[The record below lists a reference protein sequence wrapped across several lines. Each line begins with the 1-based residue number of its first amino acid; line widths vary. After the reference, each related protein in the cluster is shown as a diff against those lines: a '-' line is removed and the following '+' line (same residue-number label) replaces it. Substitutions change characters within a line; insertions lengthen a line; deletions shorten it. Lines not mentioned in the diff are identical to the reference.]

1 MTIEQRVAVLEEIFS
16 KLQDYYTSAYSGE
29 EIDARLA
36 SAGVPIG
43 ITKEYKSVAEMN
55 QDFTGTDV
63 QRGQFVLI
71 LPDSTASADYGKVY
85 LKGTAN
91 WVYAFTL
98 TTLTS
103 IKGPI
108 GPPGKNG
115 VKGDPGEAGSSFAI
129 LGYFDTLDALKAAVP
144 NPKAG
149 DVYGVGT
156 APPYNIYIW
165 DSVHGK
171 WVANGNLQGPEGKQG
186 IQGPDGKQ
194 GPEGKQGPPGPV
206 GGSSNFVRYDAAQS
220 LTDEQKAQARTN
232 IGADTVQGA
241 VLYTPQS
248 LTDAQKTQAR
258 GNIGAI
264 DSASLNRIGAVI
276 GLCGWNQIIP
286 TKTYVNSVT
295 DTKTYLDFVI
305 QALSG
310 DTYIGALFNR
320 YQSTPGKIVDIF
332 TSKYDCNRISWKHSG
347 AKTDISLV
355 ANTYSIPAQ
364 IKTGDKLLVSL
375 DVLSVNTTVAGGL
388 STDNQMLIN
397 LTELFGAG
405 NEPSSVDEFR
415 AIFGTTY
422 YPYYDY
428 PTAIT
433 KNGIVE
439 YLNPPMELGVEYRT
453 TERYLGKPVYC
464 QIVDFGYGPNNSHS
478 SVSKAIE
485 NIGYIVRWN
494 GTSSDGTAFPFE
506 NHMASPPPVLN
517 GIVYKNGNTLCIV
530 LYTNEN
536 KSTTRLY
543 VCVYYTKTTD

>member
-63 QRGQFVLI
+63 KRGQFVLI

-248 LTDAQKTQAR
+248 LTDGQKTQAR
-258 GNIGAI
+258 GNINAAPGGFGLGEERAHE
-264 DSASLNRIGAVI
+264 VI
-276 GLCGWNQIIP
+276 
-286 TKTYVNSVT
+286 
-295 DTKTYLDFVI
+295 LDCNT
-305 QALSG
+305 AKLSG
-310 DTYIGALFNR
+310 LYIMSSATVNYPSLIRNGKYSLLRVSARTSNEILQEVFCVGISGQYDFNAVR
-320 YQSTPGKIVDIF
+320 SYG
-332 TSKYDCNRISWKHSG
+332 NSG
-347 AKTDISLV
+347 EWS
-355 ANTYSIPAQ
+355 
-364 IKTGDKLLVSL
+364 
-375 DVLSVNTTVAGGL
+375 
-388 STDNQMLIN
+388 
-397 LTELFGAG
+397 EW
-405 NEPSSVDEFR
+405 
-415 AIFGTTY
+415 
-422 YPYYDY
+422 
-428 PTAIT
+428 
-433 KNGIVE
+433 E
-439 YLNPPMELGVEYRT
+439 YINPPMALGVEYRT
-453 TERYLGKPVYC
+453 TERHLGKPVYVKA
-464 QIVDFGYGPNNSHS
+464 VDFGALPNATTKTVTWAASGEVLAVL
-478 SVSKAIE
+478 SVEA
-485 NIGYIVRWN
+485 
-494 GTSSDGTAFPFE
+494 TSSQGSPVGLGASLSGTELTAT
-506 NHMASPPPVLN
+506 
-517 GIVYKNGNTLCIV
+517 K
-530 LYTNEN
+530 
-536 KSTTRLY
+536 TTLY
-543 VCVYYTKTTD
+543 VKSSGNYSSDTAVFRLKYTKTTD

>member
-1 MTIEQRVAVLEEIFS
+1 MTLEQRVAVLEEIFS

-171 WVANGNLQGPEGKQG
+171 WVANGNLQGPDGKQG

-206 GGSSNFVRYDAAQS
+206 GGSSNFVRYDEAQS
-220 LTDEQKAQARTN
+220 LTDEQKAQARAN
-232 IGADTVQGA
+232 IEADTVQGA
-241 VLYTPQS
+241 VLYTLQTLS
-248 LTDAQKTQAR
+248 DDQKTQAR
-258 GNIGAI
+258 KNIMAAPDGY
-264 DSASLNRIGAVI
+264 
-276 GLCGWNQIIP
+276 GLGGYATQ
-286 TKTYVNSVT
+286 
-295 DTKTYLDFVI
+295 L
-305 QALSG
+305 
-310 DTYIGALFNR
+310 
-320 YQSTPGKIVDIF
+320 PGR
-332 TSKYDCNRISWKHSG
+332 DCNKATFNGWYINQGADEVNCPKNGNAIMSYGTLFVSAKSYTNVTQFYFPAIS
-347 AKTDISLV
+347 
-355 ANTYSIPAQ
+355 NF
-364 IKTGDKLLVSL
+364 TGYCIRTFD
-375 DVLSVNTTVAGGL
+375 
-388 STDNQMLIN
+388 
-397 LTELFGAG
+397 
-405 NEPSSVDEFR
+405 
-415 AIFGTTY
+415 GTTWT
-422 YPYYDY
+422 PWEWPD
-428 PTAIT
+428 
-433 KNGIVE
+433 
-439 YLNPPMELGVEYRT
+439 PPLALGVEYRT
-453 TERYLGKPVYC
+453 TERYQGKPVYVKV
-464 QIVDFGYGPNNSHS
+464 VDCGACPAAGFKDVTFGERGVVVPVRCYGNFGYGGGTTIPFQSTETD
-478 SVSKAIE
+478 AMQ
-485 NIGYIVRWN
+485 IG
-494 GTSSDGTAFPFE
+494 
-506 NHMASPPPVLN
+506 VLIN
-517 GIVYKNGNTLCIV
+517 FIRIHTNGNDFSSYNCTA
-530 LYTNEN
+530 T
-536 KSTTRLY
+536 
-543 VCVYYTKTTD
+543 VYYTKTTD

>member
-16 KLQDYYTSAYSGE
+16 KIQDYYTSAYSGE

-71 LPDSTASADYGKVY
+71 LPDSTSSADYGKVY

-108 GPPGKNG
+108 GPPGKKG
-115 VKGDPGEAGSSFAI
+115 DQGDPGEAGSSFAI
-129 LGYFDTLDALKAAVP
+129 LGYFDTLDALKATVP

-171 WVANGNLQGPEGKQG
+171 WVANGNLQGPEG
-186 IQGPDGKQ
+186 
-194 GPEGKQGPPGPV
+194 PV
-206 GGSSNFVRYDAAQS
+206 GGSSNFVRYDAAQN

-258 GNIGAI
+258 GNIGAAP
-264 DSASLNRIGAVI
+264 DGFGLGGSATMLTSADNLDTLMKNGWFQYRLNNPPQGTLPTVLVSYASLIRVSTAGAVCVQEAFDATDSLFHGTVLRRTI
-276 GLCGWNQIIP
+276 YGL
-286 TKTYVNSVT
+286 
-295 DTKTYLDFVI
+295 
-305 QALSG
+305 
-310 DTYIGALFNR
+310 GA
-320 YQSTPGKIVDIF
+320 
-332 TSKYDCNRISWKHSG
+332 G
-347 AKTDISLV
+347 AKI
-355 ANTYSIPAQ
+355 
-364 IKTGDKLLVSL
+364 
-375 DVLSVNTTVAGGL
+375 
-388 STDNQMLIN
+388 
-397 LTELFGAG
+397 
-405 NEPSSVDEFR
+405 
-415 AIFGTTY
+415 
-422 YPYYDY
+422 YPWEW
-428 PTAIT
+428 
-433 KNGIVE
+433 V
-439 YLNPPMELGVEYRT
+439 NPPIQLGGEYRT
-453 TERYLGKPVYC
+453 TERYMGKPVY
-464 QIVDFGYGPNNSHS
+464 VKLVNFGALPNTTYRVVTHGISNIEYVIKAYGSAGNKNIPTNNF
-478 SVSKAIE
+478 
-485 NIGYIVRWN
+485 N
-494 GTSSDGTAFPFE
+494 GTSPYLVSVVADKTDIAVLTDFD
-506 NHMASPPPVLN
+506 ASAYSSN
-517 GIVYKNGNTLCIV
+517 IIVK
-530 LYTNEN
+530 
-536 KSTTRLY
+536 
-543 VCVYYTKTTD
+543 YTKTTD